1 MTEYFKDR
9 IVQNPGRVVLT
20 PVPGETNTYD
30 MERAEGTVTE
40 AGTPFN
46 AATFNGIANAVH
58 GYATCAT
65 AAGTAA
71 KVATC
76 SGFVLYA
83 GASVTVRFNYAN
95 TSTSATLNVNG
106 TGAYPIRALSA
117 TGTAPVNFWKA
128 REAVTFVYDGTYWLI
143 VDGGRYSPPG
153 RVWYGTCPTAAGGS
167 GANPK
172 IVTVEDGF
180 QLVTGAT
187 IAVKF
192 DNAAITQ
199 PGQARSLQVNGTT
212 AAPVM
217 AGGVTAY
224 DQQLWDA
231 GDVVLFVYDGTN
243 WQMASSP
250 RGRLNPSTSWSNI
263 TTGTHNQTWAYREGN
278 VVNLRVAVQNSSS
291 VATGSNLFVGTLATE
306 SLRPVAAANSVAYVG
321 SAAVVGILTPAGVL
335 TARVTGATVA
345 ASTAAYLAFTYL
357 AG

>member
-1 MTEYFKDR
+1 MAEFFKNR
-9 IVQNPGRVVLT
+9 VVQYPGRVRMT
-20 PVPGETNTYD
+20 PVSGETNIYD

-58 GYATCAT
+58 GYATCST
-65 AAGTAA
+65 AAGTSA

-76 SGFVLYA
+76 SGFVLYV
-83 GASVTVRFNYAN
+83 GASVTVRFNSAN

-153 RVWYGTCPTAAGGS
+153 RVWYGTCRTAAGGT

-192 DNAAITQ
+192 NNAALSAAGYT
-199 PGQARSLQVNGTT
+199 RSLNVNGTGDVPIRCKGET
-212 AAPVM
+212 
-217 AGGVTAY
+217 TFNF
-224 DQQLWDA
+224 QLWES
-231 GDVVLFVYDGTN
+231 GDVVIFVYDGTN
-243 WQMASSP
+243 WQMISAP
-250 RGRLNPSTSWSNI
+250 PS
-263 TTGTHNQTWAYREGN
+263 
-278 VVNLRVAVQNSSS
+278 
-291 VATGSNLFVGTLATE
+291 
-306 SLRPVAAANSVAYVG
+306 NSVAGRTAGISVASG
-321 SAAVVGILTPAGVL
+321 ATADVNITFGKTFLVPPSVVVGFQSS
-335 TARVTGATVA
+335 
-345 ASTAAYLAFTYL
+345 STAGAFGRCTCSVMTIETTGCSL
-357 AG
+357 RVFNGDTTTRAPSLMWVAIGL

>member
-1 MTEYFKDR
+1 MQIHELQEYS
-9 IVQNPGRVVLT
+9 G
-20 PVPGETNTYD
+20 VPGSGSVLAIDDGTNTRKIVPTNLGIQTE
-30 MERAEGTVTE
+30 MTQSEAE
-40 AGTPFN
+40 AGTGTGKRIITPQVFHDAVLGIVN
-46 AATFNGIANAVH
+46 AA
-58 GYATCAT
+58 
-65 AAGTAA
+65 
-71 KVATC
+71 
-76 SGFVLYA
+76 
-83 GASVTVRFNYAN
+83 N
-95 TSTSATLNVNG
+95 T
-106 TGAYPIRALSA
+106 
-117 TGTAPVNFWKA
+117 
-128 REAVTFVYDGTYWLI
+128 
-143 VDGGRYSPPG
+143 G
-153 RVWYGTCPTAAGGS
+153 RVWYGTCPTAAGGT
-167 GANPK
+167 GGNPK

-212 AAPVM
+212 AAPVV

-250 RGRLNPSTSWSNI
+250 RGRLNPATSWSNI

-291 VATGSNLFVGTLATE
+291 VSAGSNLFVGTLATE